1 MDNTTVSLLPTPNEN
16 RLMLM
21 MIDEAM
27 RLYGFQCLL
36 IDIKD
41 INMYLDDRDLSHAFD
56 YRILMQDYIDKKILA
71 NLSWQNIE
79 KQQQGQVAFV
89 PIQWGGRHFSVVEKM
104 VIKLF
109 NGDLWQVAEVN
120 RTYLVGLWY
129 VIKMVPYVPEKD
141 RPREEKQMKSNFV
154 DPRRQEVF

>member
-1 MDNTTVSLLPTPNEN
+1 MDNTTVSLLPTENEH

-27 RLYGFQCLL
+27 RLFGFQCLL

-41 INMYLDDRDLSHAFD
+41 VNMYLDDQTLSNAFD
-56 YRILMQDYIDKKILA
+56 YRILLQEYIDKRILA

-79 KQQQGQVAFV
+79 KQQPGQVAFA
-89 PIQWGGRHFSVVEKM
+89 PIQWGGNHFSVVEHM

-120 RTYLVGLWY
+120 KTYLVGLWY
-129 VIKMVPYVPEKD
+129 VIRMVPYVPEKD
-141 RPREEKQMKSNFV
+141 RPRDEQQMKSNFL
-154 DPRRQEVF
+154 DPRRQEVY

>member
-1 MDNTTVSLLPTPNEN
+1 MDNTTVSLLPTENEH

-27 RLYGFQCLL
+27 RLFGFQCLL

-41 INMYLDDRDLSHAFD
+41 INMYLDDQTLSHAFD
-56 YRILMQDYIDKKILA
+56 YRILIQEYIDKRILA

-79 KQQQGQVAFV
+79 KQQPGQVAFA
-89 PIQWGGRHFSVVEKM
+89 PIQWGGNHFSVVEHM

-120 RTYLVGLWY
+120 KTYLVGLWY
-129 VIKMVPYVPEKD
+129 VIRMVPYVPEKD
-141 RPREEKQMKSNFV
+141 RPRDEQQMKSNFL
-154 DPRRQEVF
+154 DPRRQEVY

>member
-56 YRILMQDYIDKKILA
+56 YR
-71 NLSWQNIE
+71 S
-79 KQQQGQVAFV
+79 
-89 PIQWGGRHFSVVEKM
+89 
-104 VIKLF
+104 
-109 NGDLWQVAEVN
+109 
-120 RTYLVGLWY
+120 
-129 VIKMVPYVPEKD
+129 
-141 RPREEKQMKSNFV
+141 
-154 DPRRQEVF
+154 